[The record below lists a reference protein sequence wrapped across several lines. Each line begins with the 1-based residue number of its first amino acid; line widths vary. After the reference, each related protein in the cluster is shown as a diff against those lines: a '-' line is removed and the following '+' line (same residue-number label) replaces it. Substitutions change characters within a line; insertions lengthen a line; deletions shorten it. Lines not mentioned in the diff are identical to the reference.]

1 MIKEQKMKYLDNYEK
16 LYEELKI
23 KYENIYISKMSPNLP
38 WYFY

>member
-23 KYENIYISKMSPNLP
+23 KDENKLKEKE
-38 WYFY
+38 